1 MCMYV
6 GTEWTRDIESTTCLY
21 DRLMHIVVP
30 SAYSLFVLTNSLCV
44 TPRLAGTERESD
56 WERRRKR
63 GGGDSQTDG
72 QKDKER

>member
-30 SAYSLFVLTNSLCV
+30 SAYSLFVFTNSLCV

-56 WERRRKR
+56 
-63 GGGDSQTDG
+63 
-72 QKDKER
+72 